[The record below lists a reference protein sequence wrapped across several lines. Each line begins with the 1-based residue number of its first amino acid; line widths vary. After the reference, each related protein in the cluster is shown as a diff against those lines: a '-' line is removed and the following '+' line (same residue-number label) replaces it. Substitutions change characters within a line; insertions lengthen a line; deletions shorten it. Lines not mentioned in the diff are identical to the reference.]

1 MRTRFA
7 PQLISGPRRAMLGR
21 LVGIGVAQ
29 AVLTLSSAWLVH
41 AFFDHAVQGR
51 DVASAATGLIAAL
64 IASGGALAWFK
75 TVERIQAERMG
86 QHYAA
91 ELRLA
96 LFDGLAAQS
105 PRRLQSRSRGGTL
118 LRFMGDVKGVRRW
131 VSLGLP
137 RLAVGALSAVIAL
150 LALAVVDP
158 WLTVSAVSGFAL
170 SGIALAWLTMR
181 VEPAV
186 RESRRRQARLAADVN
201 DRIAAIAVVQVFD
214 QVEREK
220 RRLGRQSEALA
231 NAMVDQMRG
240 VSLLRS
246 AAEFG
251 GALAS
256 ALVLFA
262 GAVEVGRGMLE
273 AADVVGAL
281 TVVGLI
287 APAFRD
293 LGQVLGYWRT
303 ATVSL
308 DKIDEFLAAPRL
320 STRSE
325 GEESPRLPRRGRAV
339 SVSFRDVSVGEALQ
353 GFTAHARAGRKIAIV
368 GPNGSGKSTVLGLVA
383 RMLDADQGEVR
394 VAGHAVQ
401 EYPLS
406 RLRARL
412 GVVTPDLPL
421 LRGSI
426 ERNLV
431 YRKPRAGHDE
441 RSRVESMCGV
451 DELLQTLPRGGL
463 TRVAEGG
470 GNLSYGQ
477 RQRIA
482 WARALLGQP
491 GLLLLDE
498 ADANL
503 DPASASRLG
512 EVLADYAGTVLMVTH
527 HLARVMQADEVWF
540 LDGGRLVEKGAPQE
554 LMGRVSRTRQLFR
567 AEARTTQGECA
578 A

>member
-1 MRTRFA
+1 MQTRFA
-7 PQLISGPRRAMLGR
+7 PQLVSGPRRTMLGR
-21 LVGIGVAQ
+21 LIGIGVAQ
-29 AVLTLSSAWLVH
+29 AAMTLASAWLVH
-41 AFFDHAVQGR
+41 AFFDYAVQGR
-51 DVASAATGLIAAL
+51 DVAPTAAWLIAAL
-64 IASGGALAWFK
+64 VATGGALAWLK
-75 TVERIQAERMG
+75 TMERVQAERMG

-96 LFDGLAAQS
+96 LFEGLAGQS
-105 PRRLQSRSRGGTL
+105 PRRLQARSRGGTL

-137 RLAVGALSAVIAL
+137 RLAVGALSAAIAL
-150 LALAVVDP
+150 AALAVVDP
-158 WLTVSAVSGFAL
+158 WLTLSALAGFAL

-181 VEPAV
+181 IEPAV
-186 RESRRRQARLAADVN
+186 REARRRQARLAADVN

-214 QVEREK
+214 QVDREK
-220 RRLGRQSEALA
+220 RRLGRQSDALA
-231 NAMVDQMRG
+231 HAMVDQMRG

-262 GAVEVGRGMLE
+262 GAVEVGRGFIE
-273 AADVVGAL
+273 VADVVGAL

-303 ATVSL
+303 AKVSF
-308 DKIDEFLAAPRL
+308 DKIDEFLAAPKL
-320 STRSE
+320 ATRDLGVE
-325 GEESPRLPRRGRAV
+325 PPKLPRTGRPV
-339 SVSFRDVSVGEALQ
+339 SVSFRNVSVGDALYN
-353 GFTAHARAGRKIAIV
+353 FTARAPAGRKVAIV
-368 GPNGSGKSTVLGLVA
+368 GPNGSGKSTILGLVA
-383 RMLDADQGEVR
+383 RMLEPDEGEVR
-394 VAGHAVQ
+394 LAGHAVQ

-406 RLRARL
+406 QLRARL

-426 ERNLV
+426 ERNLA
-431 YRKPRAGHDE
+431 YRKPRAKREE
-441 RSRVESMCGV
+441 RGRVEAMCGV
-451 DELLQTLPRGGL
+451 DELLESLPRGGL
-463 TRVAEGG
+463 TRVSEGG

-482 WARALLGQP
+482 WARALLGSP

-503 DPASASRLG
+503 DPVSAGRLG
-512 EVLADYAGTVLMVTH
+512 ELLETFDGTVLMVTH
-527 HLARVMQADEVWF
+527 QLARVMQADEVWF
-540 LDGGRLVEKGAPQE
+540 VEEGRLVETGAPE
-554 LMGRVSRTRQLFR
+554 DLMGRVSRTRQLFR
-567 AEARTTQGECA
+567 VEARTANGGCA

>member
-1 MRTRFA
+1 MSRGA
-7 PQLISGPRRAMLGR
+7 PQLLSGTRRSMLGR
-21 LVGIGVAQ
+21 LIAIGIAQ
-29 AVLTLSSAWLVH
+29 AAMTLASAWLVH
-41 AFFDHAVQGR
+41 AFFDHAVKGR
-51 DVASAATGLIAAL
+51 DVASTAAWLIAAL
-64 IASGGALAWFK
+64 VAAGAALAWLR
-75 TVERIQAERMG
+75 TVERVQAERMG

-91 ELRLA
+91 ELRLSLFEA
-96 LFDGLAAQS
+96 LAGQS

-137 RLAVGALSAVIAL
+137 RLAVGAVCAGLAL
-150 LALAVVDP
+150 TALAVVDP
-158 WLTVSAVSGFAL
+158 WVSLAAILGFAL
-170 SGIALAWLTMR
+170 SGVALACLTMR
-181 VEPAV
+181 IEPAV
-186 RESRRRQARLAADVN
+186 REARRRQAHLAADVN

-220 RRLGRQSEALA
+220 RRLGRQSDALA
-231 NAMVDQMRG
+231 HAMVDQMRG

-262 GAVEVGRGMLE
+262 GAVEVGRGMIEL
-273 AADVVGAL
+273 ADVVGSLA
-281 TVVGLI
+281 VVGLI

-293 LGQVLGYWRT
+293 LGQVLGYWRS
-303 ATVSL
+303 AKVSL
-308 DKIDEFLAAPRL
+308 GKIEEFLSAPKL
-320 STRSE
+320 ATRQSADA
-325 GEESPRLPRRGRAV
+325 PPALPGRGKPIAVCFERA
-339 SVSFRDVSVGEALQ
+339 SVGDALRE
-353 GFTAHARAGRKIAIV
+353 FSARVEAGRKIAIV

-383 RMLDADQGEVR
+383 RLIDADAGEVR
-394 VAGHAVQ
+394 LEGHAVQ
-401 EYPLS
+401 AYPLS
-406 RLRARL
+406 ELRARL

-426 ERNLV
+426 ARNLA
-431 YRKPRAGHDE
+431 YRKPRANAQE
-441 RSRVESMCGV
+441 RARVEAMCGV
-451 DELLQTLPRGGL
+451 DEVLTSLPQGAL
-463 TRVAEGG
+463 TRVSEGG

-482 WARALLGQP
+482 WARAMLGRP

-503 DPASASRLG
+503 DPMSSTRLN
-512 EVLADYAGTVLMVTH
+512 EMLESYEGTVLMVTH
-527 HLARVMQADEVWF
+527 QLTRVMQADEVWY
-540 LDGGRLVEKGAPQE
+540 LDQGCLVERGTPQE
-554 LMGRVSRTRQLFR
+554 LLGRVSRTRQLFR
-567 AEARTTQGECA
+567 RGVRELAESA

>member
-1 MRTRFA
+1 MSASA
-7 PQLISGPRRAMLGR
+7 PQLLSGPRRSMLGR
-21 LVGIGVAQ
+21 LIAIGVAQ
-29 AVLTLSSAWLVH
+29 AAMTLASAWLVH
-41 AFFDHAVQGR
+41 AFFDHAVKGR
-51 DVASAATGLIAAL
+51 DVASTAAWLIAAL
-64 IASGGALAWFK
+64 VAAGAALAWLR
-75 TVERIQAERMG
+75 TVERVQAERMG

-91 ELRLA
+91 ELRLG
-96 LFDGLAAQS
+96 LFDALAGQS

-137 RLAVGALSAVIAL
+137 RLAVGAVCAGLAL
-150 LALAVVDP
+150 IALAVMDP
-158 WLTVSAVSGFAL
+158 WVSLAAILGFAL
-170 SGIALAWLTMR
+170 SGVALAWLTMR
-181 VEPAV
+181 VEPVV
-186 RESRRRQARLAADVN
+186 REARRRQARLAADVN

-214 QVEREK
+214 QVGREK
-220 RRLGRQSEALA
+220 RRLGRQSDALA
-231 NAMVDQMRG
+231 HAMVDQMRG

-262 GAVEVGRGMLE
+262 GAVEVGRGMIEL
-273 AADVVGAL
+273 ADVVGSLA
-281 TVVGLI
+281 VVGLI

-293 LGQVLGYWRT
+293 LGQVLGYWRSAQVSLGKIEEFLSAPKLAT
-303 ATVSL
+303 RHGADAPPALPGRGKPIEVCFEGATVGDAL
-308 DKIDEFLAAPRL
+308 REF
-320 STRSE
+320 S
-325 GEESPRLPRRGRAV
+325 
-339 SVSFRDVSVGEALQ
+339 
-353 GFTAHARAGRKIAIV
+353 ARVEAGRKIAIV

-383 RMLDADQGEVR
+383 RLVDTDAGEVR
-394 VAGHAVQ
+394 LEGHAVQ
-401 EYPLS
+401 AYPLS
-406 RLRARL
+406 ELRARL

-426 ERNLV
+426 DRNLA
-431 YRKPRAGHDE
+431 YRKPRANAQE
-441 RSRVESMCGV
+441 RARVEAMCGV
-451 DELLQTLPRGGL
+451 DELLTSLPQGAL
-463 TRVAEGG
+463 TRVSEGG

-482 WARALLGQP
+482 WARAMLGRP

-503 DPASASRLG
+503 DPLSATRLNEMLDG
-512 EVLADYAGTVLMVTH
+512 YKGTVLMVTH
-527 HLARVMQADEVWF
+527 QLTRVMQADEVWY
-540 LDGGRLVEKGAPQE
+540 LDRGCLVERGTPQE

-567 AEARTTQGECA
+567 RGVRELEESA